1 MHSAAVILALSSI
14 IFAYYSSAQNG
25 FFREADYR
33 QLYPLLS
40 IAIRLQNHAHALP
53 YFFGLLENLDYPK
66 DQILID
72 IYMATHIDATLSKT
86 KQWAN
91 DAKKYYRSIFLTD
104 DAKNWQEEA
113 LMKARSSKAKFIF
126 YLKGDHL
133 LTDHRILQTMMQ
145 KKKLA
150 IAPLLFAPFGDPPTV
165 FISEDYSSRKE
176 ISTVEVKMIPEPLLI
191 DLAHSDSSYLTFSFE
206 NLYGYSKNDS
216 EDPDAVLANS
226 ASRMNIPFFLDNQH
240 FYGYFFNHSIRSLD
254 FQRKALRYLLADWIA
269 NSGLMPIV
277 HSSFLK
283 VNYPRPSLFDV
294 DKIYVINLE
303 RRNDRKV
310 KMMELLKLMGFE
322 YTWWKAT
329 DGHRL
334 DSEPLYNEVKF
345 LPGYEDPYYKRP
357 MKTGEVGCFLSH
369 YRIWQEVDEKNL
381 NRVIIFEDDLR
392 FVVNS
397 TDLLKELIE
406 DIDSSGIEWDLVYL
420 GRKRLEGADENW
432 VPGHRH
438 LSTVDYSYWTLGYML
453 SLNGARKLLG
463 GNPLKKLLPVDE
475 YIPIMFNKHL
485 NTTWKSA
492 FPHRDLIAY
501 TIYPTIVVPERY
513 TYQHGYFSDT
523 EDSDIVDL
531 ASAIWTHKNTNKEE
545 L

>member
-1 MHSAAVILALSSI
+1 MYCAAAILTVFTI
-14 IFAYYSSAQNG
+14 IFTYSSAQNAFG
-25 FFREADYR
+25 EANYR
-33 QLYPLLS
+33 QLYPVLS

-66 DQILID
+66 DQILMD
-72 IYMATHIDATLSKT
+72 IYMVTHIDATLSIT
-86 KQWAN
+86 KQWIS
-91 DAKKYYRSIFLTD
+91 DAEKYYRSISLTD
-104 DAKNWQEEA
+104 DAENWQEEA
-113 LMKARSSKAKFIF
+113 LMKARNSKAKYVF

-133 LTDHRILQTMMQ
+133 LTDHRILQTLMS

-150 IAPLLFAPFGDPPTV
+150 IAPLLFAPFGDPPTA
-165 FISEDYSSRKE
+165 FISEDYNNRKE
-176 ISTVEVKMIPEPLLI
+176 ISIVEVKIVPEPLLI
-191 DLAHSDSSYLTFSFE
+191 DLAHSDSSFLTFSSE
-206 NLYGYSKNDS
+206 NLYGYSKDDS
-216 EDPDAVLANS
+216 NEPNVVLESS
-226 ASRMNIPFFLDNQH
+226 ASRMNIPFYLDNEN
-240 FYGYFFNHSIRSLD
+240 FYGYFFNHSLRSLD

-283 VNYPRPSLFDV
+283 VTYPKPSLFGV

-329 DGHRL
+329 DGYHL
-334 DSEPLYNEVKF
+334 DSEPLYSEVKF

-357 MKTGEVGCFLSH
+357 MKMGEVGCFLSH
-369 YRIWQEVDEKNL
+369 YRIWQEVEEKKL

-420 GRKRLEGADENW
+420 GRKQLEGANENW
-432 VPGHRH
+432 MTGHRH

-453 SLNGARKLLG
+453 SLSGAQKLLG
-463 GNPLKKLLPVDE
+463 ANPLKKLLPVDE
-475 YIPIMFNKHL
+475 YIPIMFNKHP
-485 NTTWKSA
+485 NTMWTDE

-501 TIYPTIVVPERY
+501 TIYPAIVFPERY
-513 TYQHGYFSDT
+513 TYQHGYLSDT

-531 ASAIWTHKNTNKEE
+531 ANATWEPKKIERDE

>member
-1 MHSAAVILALSSI
+1 MHSTAVVLALSTVI
-14 IFAYYSSAQNG
+14 LIVSSAQNR

-66 DQILID
+66 DQILLD
-72 IYMATHIDATLSKT
+72 VYVGTHIDATLLKT
-86 KQWAN
+86 KQWIN
-91 DAKKYYRSIFLTD
+91 DAEKYYRSIFLVD

-113 LMKARSSKAKFIF
+113 LMKARNSKAKYVL

-133 LTDHRILQTMMQ
+133 LTDHRILQTLMR
-145 KKKLA
+145 KKKLT
-150 IAPLLFAPFGDPPTV
+150 IAPLLFAPYGDPPTV
-165 FISEDYSSRKE
+165 FVSEDYNNRRE
-176 ISTVEVKMIPEPLLI
+176 IATVEVKVVPEPLLI
-191 DLAHSDSSYLTFSFE
+191 DLAHSDSSFLTFSSE

-216 EDPDAVLANS
+216 EEPSAVFENS
-226 ASRMNIPFFLDNQH
+226 ASRMNIPFYVDNEY
-240 FYGYFFNHSIRSLD
+240 FYGYFFNHSLRSLG

-269 NSGLMPIV
+269 DSGLMPIV

-283 VNYPRPSLFDV
+283 VTYPKASLFDV

-303 RRNDRKV
+303 RRNDRKA
-310 KMMELLKLMGFE
+310 KMMELLKLMGYE

-329 DGHRL
+329 DGHHL
-334 DSEPLYNEVKF
+334 DSEHLYKEIKF

-357 MKTGEVGCFLSH
+357 MKKGEVGCFLSH
-369 YRIWQEVDEKNL
+369 YRIWQEVDEKKL
-381 NRVIIFEDDLR
+381 SRVIVFEDDLR
-392 FVVNS
+392 FSINS

-406 DIDSSGIEWDLVYL
+406 DIDNSGIEWDLIYL
-420 GRKRLEGADENW
+420 GRKRLEGANENW
-432 VPGHRH
+432 VAGHRH

-463 GNPLKKLLPVDE
+463 GDPLKKLVPVDE
-475 YIPIMFNKHL
+475 YIPIMFNKHP
-485 NTTWKSA
+485 NTTWANA
-492 FPHRDLIAY
+492 FPHRNLIAY

-513 TYQHGYFSDT
+513 TYQHGYLSDT

-531 ASAIWTHKNTNKEE
+531 ATATFTSKKTNKDE

>member
-1 MHSAAVILALSSI
+1 MYFGAIILPL
-14 IFAYYSSAQNG
+14 FATFCLAQNA

-40 IAIRLQNHAHALP
+40 IVIRLENHAHALP
-53 YFFGLLENLDYPK
+53 YFFGLIENFDYPK

-72 IYMATHIDATLSKT
+72 IYVGAHIDATFSKT

-91 DAKKYYRSIFLTD
+91 DAKKHYRSIFLTD

-113 LMKARSSKAKFIF
+113 LVKARSSQAKYVL

-133 LTDHRILQTMMQ
+133 LTEHRILQTLMR

-150 IAPLLFAPFGDPPTV
+150 IAPLLFAPYGDPPTV
-165 FISEDYSSRKE
+165 FISEDYNNRRE
-176 ISTVEVKMIPEPLLI
+176 ISVVEVNMVPEPLLI
-191 DLAHSDSSYLTFSFE
+191 NLAHSDSSFLTFSSG
-206 NLYGYSKNDS
+206 NLYAYSESDS
-216 EDPDAVLANS
+216 KEPNAVFENS
-226 ASRMNIPFFLDNQH
+226 ASRMNIPFFLDNEY
-240 FYGYFFNHSIRSLD
+240 FYGYFFNHSLRSLD
-254 FQRKALRYLLADWIA
+254 YQRKALRYLLADWIA

-283 VNYPRPSLFDV
+283 VTYPRPSLFGV
-294 DKIYVINLE
+294 NKIYVINLE
-303 RRNDRKV
+303 RRNERKA

-329 DGHRL
+329 DGHHL
-334 DSEPLYNEVKF
+334 DLEPLYKEVKF

-357 MKTGEVGCFLSH
+357 MKAGEVGCFLSH
-369 YRIWQEVDEKNL
+369 YRIWQEVDEKKL
-381 NRVIIFEDDLR
+381 DRVIIFEDDLR

-397 TDLLKELIE
+397 TILLKELIE
-406 DIDSSGIEWDLVYL
+406 DIDSIEIEWDLIYL

-438 LSTVDYSYWTLGYML
+438 LSTVDYSYWTLGYVL
-453 SLNGARKLLG
+453 SLNGARKLLA

-475 YIPIMFNKHL
+475 YIPIMFNKHP
-485 NTTWKSA
+485 NTTWSNA
-492 FPHRDLIAY
+492 FPHRNLIAY

-523 EDSDIVDL
+523 EDSDIVNIE
-531 ASAIWTHKNTNKEE
+531 SATWTPEKTNKDE

>member
-1 MHSAAVILALSSI
+1 MHCVALILTVFAI
-14 IFAYYSSAQNG
+14 IFIYSSAQNA

-40 IAIRLQNHAHALP
+40 IAIQLQNHAHALP

-72 IYMATHIDATLSKT
+72 IYLETHIDATLSKI
-86 KQWAN
+86 KQWIN
-91 DAKKYYRSIFLTD
+91 DAKKHYRSIFFTD
-104 DAKNWQEEA
+104 DMKNWHEEA
-113 LMKARSSKAKFIF
+113 LMKARSSRAKYVL

-133 LTDHRILQTMMQ
+133 LTDHRILQRLMQ

-165 FISEDYSSRKE
+165 FISEDYNSRRE
-176 ISTVEVKMIPEPLLI
+176 ISTVEVKMVPEPLLI
-191 DLAHSDSSYLTFSFE
+191 HLAHSDSSFLTFSSY

-216 EDPDAVLANS
+216 KEPSAVLENS
-226 ASRMNIPFFLDNQH
+226 ASRMNIPFFVDNEH
-240 FYGYFFNHSIRSLD
+240 FYGYFFNHSLRSLD

-277 HSSFLK
+277 HSSFLE
-283 VNYPRPSLFDV
+283 VTYPRPSLFGV

-303 RRNDRKV
+303 RRNDRKA

-329 DGHRL
+329 DGHHL
-334 DSEPLYNEVKF
+334 DSEPLYSEIKF

-369 YRIWQEVDEKNL
+369 YRIWQEVNEKKL
-381 NRVIIFEDDLR
+381 DRVIIFEDDLR
-392 FVVNS
+392 FVVNA

-406 DIDSSGIEWDLVYL
+406 DIDSSGIEWDLIYL
-420 GRKRLEGADENW
+420 GRKRLEGANENW

-438 LSTVDYSYWTLGYML
+438 LSTVDYSYWTLGYIL
-453 SLNGARKLLG
+453 SLNGARKLLD
-463 GNPLKKLLPVDE
+463 GNPLKKLVPVDE
-475 YIPIMFNKHL
+475 YIPIMFNKHP
-485 NTTWKSA
+485 NTTWA
-492 FPHRDLIAY
+492 NAYPHRNLIAY

-523 EDSDIVDL
+523 EYSDIVDL
-531 ASAIWTHKNTNKEE
+531 ATATIKDE